1 MAGLYG
7 GSSDVYEETDRT
19 DLFVTNYS
27 MENCAKRN
35 MGCFDVYLLNKKCHL
50 NPSRER
56 QEAIF
61 REEAREKLRQ
71 KKENL

>member
-1 MAGLYG
+1 MKTSGAWGMAGLYG

-56 QEAIF
+56 
-61 REEAREKLRQ
+61 
-71 KKENL
+71 